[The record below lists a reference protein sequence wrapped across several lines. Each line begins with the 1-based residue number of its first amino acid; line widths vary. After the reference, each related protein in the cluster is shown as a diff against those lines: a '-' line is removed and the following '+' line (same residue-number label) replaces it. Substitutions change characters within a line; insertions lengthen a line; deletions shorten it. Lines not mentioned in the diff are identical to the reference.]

1 MANKKLVNRK
11 TYILSLGGSLIVP
24 DEVDYRFVKKFTG
37 LITKKVKEGDRFII
51 VCGGGGLNRK
61 YNEAA
66 RKVRKMSNDELDWIG
81 IYATRYNAQLIRILF
96 GKLAYEK
103 IITDPHKKVLTRKPV
118 IIGAGYKPGWS
129 TDYDAVYLAKS
140 YGARSIVNLSNI
152 DYAYDK
158 DPKKYKNAKPIKDIS
173 WKDFRKIVG
182 HKWEPRMNKPF
193 DPIAS
198 REAEK
203 LGLEVVILN
212 GKKFRNLESYLD
224 GKEFKGTV
232 IS

>member
-1 MANKKLVNRK
+1 MSIQNKK

-24 DEVDYRFVKKFTG
+24 GEVDYRFIKKFRE
-37 LITKKVKEGDRFII
+37 LIIKKVNKGNKFII
-51 VCGGGGLNRK
+51 VCGGGGLNSK

-66 RKVRKMSNDELDWIG
+66 KKVRKITNEELDWIG
-81 IYATRYNAQLIRILF
+81 IYASRYNAQLMKILF
-96 GKLAYEK
+96 GNLACNE
-103 IITDPHKKVLTRKPV
+103 ININPHKKITTKKPI

-129 TDYDAVYLAKS
+129 TDYDAVYLAKT
-140 YGARSIVNLSNI
+140 YGAKKVANLSNI

-158 DPKKYKNAKPIKDIS
+158 DPKKYKNAVPIKNIL

-182 HKWEPRMNKPF
+182 NKWEPRMNKPF

-203 LGLEVVILN
+203 IGLEVVILN
-212 GKKFRNLESYLD
+212 GKKLKNFENYLD
-224 GKEFKGTV
+224 EEKFVGT
-232 IS
+232 IIR

>member
-1 MANKKLVNRK
+1 MSKKQTKK
-11 TYILSLGGSLIVP
+11 TYVISLGGSLIVP
-24 DEVDYRFVKKFTG
+24 NEVDYKFIRKFRE
-37 LITKKVKEGDRFII
+37 LILKKVKAGSRFII

-61 YNEAA
+61 YNEAGK
-66 RKVRKMSNDELDWIG
+66 KVRKLNDNELDWIG
-81 IYATRYNAQLIRILF
+81 IYATRYNAEFVRILF
-96 GKLAYEK
+96 GDLAHNEIIIDPYKK
-103 IITDPHKKVLTRKPV
+103 IITKKPI

-129 TDYDAVYLAKS
+129 TDYDAVYLAKT
-140 YGARSIVNLSNI
+140 YGAQKIANLSNI

-158 DPKKYKNAKPIKDIS
+158 DPKKYKDAVPIKNIN

-182 HKWEPRMNKPF
+182 NKWEPRMNKPF

-212 GKKFRNLESYLD
+212 GKKLNNFENYLN
-224 GKEFKGTV
+224 GEKFKGTM
-232 IS
+232 IE

>member
-1 MANKKLVNRK
+1 MARK

-24 DEVDYRFVKKFTG
+24 DNVNHDFIKLFKELIIKKTAKG
-37 LITKKVKEGDRFII
+37 NRFII

-66 RKVRKMSNDELDWIG
+66 KEIKQMTNDELDWIG
-81 IYATRYNAQLIRILF
+81 IYTTRYNAEFMRIMF
-96 GKLAYEK
+96 GGLAYSKIATNPHEK
-103 IITDPHKKVLTRKPV
+103 FNTTKPI

-129 TDYDAVYLAKS
+129 SDYDAVYLAKTYHAKS
-140 YGARSIVNLSNI
+140 VANLSNI

-158 DPKKYKNAKPIKDIS
+158 DPNKFRDAVPIKEMS

-182 HKWEPRMNKPF
+182 NKWEPRMNKPF

-198 REAEK
+198 REAQK
-203 LGLEVVILN
+203 LGLKVTILN
-212 GKKFRNLESYLD
+212 GNNLANLERYLNDESYI
-224 GKEFKGTV
+224 GTN
-232 IS
+232 IFS